1 MNRYMLHLPSVSFFL
16 FFFFLIL
23 YTRLYFFPGVIEK
36 KLYLCMKNLYV
47 CIKNLIVVNSLIIRM
62 IRPDLPKSFH
72 RNVHIYAFYLFKQ
85 IAQSTIKKK
94 AQSNNYMKS

>member
-1 MNRYMLHLPSVSFFL
+1 
-16 FFFFLIL
+16 
-23 YTRLYFFPGVIEK
+23 
-36 KLYLCMKNLYV
+36 MKNLYV

-94 AQSNNYMKS
+94 LNQIII